1 MNTPLRTEVAAF
13 FKNQQAI
20 ELEEFTR
27 SALNPAHSVVVRAC
41 AGSGKTWLLT
51 SRIIRLLLEG
61 VEPKHILAITF
72 TKKAAQ
78 EMRDRVA
85 DLLREMADGTTE
97 QVVLLVT
104 ERGLPEATARERI
117 PMAQGLY
124 DHILGSGQDIPIYT
138 FDAWFYRLL
147 KAAPMGSGVSRDAT
161 LLLDNDELRQAT
173 WDAFYQQFNTAE
185 GLALRTHYLAL
196 IDELGEFICLNMLN
210 AALAQGNEIELWHQ
224 SLAQPVMAQ
233 MRAEIS
239 QESGFDVQLGEA
251 GILEAWH
258 RALISGDAGEALN
271 TILTAMFAGK
281 PEKAERAQSIQNA
294 LDSGAATK
302 LWAALAPFITQSH
315 TLSKQK
321 FQLDKEQL
329 KRLDGRIDKDIF
341 EDARARV
348 NETFALKAA
357 WEGDLKAY
365 RLHEHIW
372 PCVMALLSIDRAQK
386 RRTNQLEFGDVSR
399 QCFELLH
406 DESTAAFMQT
416 QLDARYK
423 HLLFDEFQDTNPIQW
438 HIIHDWL
445 AAYQGEADKPRVFL
459 VGDVKQSI
467 YRFRGADARLFD
479 QAQALLCT
487 QYDAQ
492 VLQTQ
497 FTRRNSQAV
506 IDWVNQMFTQP
517 DCALEDFSPHRTAQ
531 EGKVAGHIACLGL
544 PALESAES
552 VDEPTEIMAAE
563 QAPPRDWLTQPQ
575 YVLEQNI
582 RDDESA
588 QLVAAIEQ
596 LVGRYPV
603 WDEKLQA
610 HRPARYSDM
619 MILIYGRTHLVNYE
633 RLLRQAHIPFESSR
647 RGGLL
652 DTLEA
657 LDLMALVQ
665 WLLRADDDWALMQV
679 LRNPMLA
686 ATDEQLLQ
694 LRSWAQ
700 NYEAEGASLSPLSYW
715 QVWQRRLADG
725 SVETAALW
733 HERFALLS
741 QWQAMAGCLPV
752 HDVLDHIYAQGRI
765 FEAYARVVP
774 TWLNPQ
780 VQANL
785 QSFLQLAL
793 NVNAGRYPSLSDFL
807 YALKRSQ
814 ARAQDGHSESEPL
827 GMRDAVR
834 ILTVHAS
841 KGLEAPIVFLIDMKT
856 AKARADVNY
865 WLIDWYPDDAAPAH
879 VSWVS
884 TGERIGLWRAQRRAQ
899 AQALDEQEHFNKCYV
914 AMTRARQ
921 VLVISAAQE
930 LGDTAETPIESA
942 ESSHSGKTAAT
953 GLFEQL
959 RQALTQLTQLTQLTS
974 SNSAESI
981 VLPDEPHH
989 WGALAPQWLSY
1000 MSSAAMSE
1008 AVSVGSDAVGEP
1020 LGSPEQNAYSD
1031 IEASVAHSAAAQPA
1045 ASVSASDEHSMRLG
1059 TALHYALECMTAEYA
1074 GRLVD
1079 ATTLSVQ
1086 FAIDLSEAQRL
1097 CDGCERM
1104 LKHPEWQRWFDSSQ
1118 YDEAY
1123 NEMSLMTADGQIKRV
1138 DRWVRRG
1145 SEISILDYKSGWDA
1159 LSLLAYERQMRAYVS
1174 ILREIYPAC
1183 TVRAYLLR
1191 VDGVAHEVCG
1201 RSMRRMSDKKKDHR
1215 SLMQSC

>member
-1 MNTPLRTEVAAF
+1 MSESMRTEVPVF
-13 FKNQQAI
+13 FKNQQPIAN
-20 ELEEFTR
+20 EVFTH

-51 SRIIRLLLEG
+51 ARIIRLLLDG

-85 DLLREMADGTTE
+85 DLLREMADGSPE
-97 QVVLLVT
+97 QIVRLLT
-104 ERGLPEATARERI
+104 ERGLSETAARERI
-117 PMAQGLY
+117 GVAQGLY
-124 DHILGSGQDIPIYT
+124 DRILGSGQEIPIYT

-161 LLLDNDELRQAT
+161 LLLDNDELRQST
-173 WDAFYQQFNTAE
+173 WAALYQQFNTPE
-185 GLALRTHYLAL
+185 GQTLRAHYLAL
-196 IDELGEFICLNMLN
+196 IGEVGEFTCTDMLN
-210 AALAQGNEIELWHQ
+210 SALAQSNEIELWQ
-224 SLAQPVMAQ
+224 STLHEPIMAHL
-233 MRAEIS
+233 REEILL
-239 QESGFDVQLGEA
+239 ESGVDVYAGES
-251 GILEAWH
+251 GIVQAWH
-258 RALISGDAGEALN
+258 RMLISGEASEALQL
-271 TILTAMFAGK
+271 ILTAMFAGK
-281 PEKAERAQSIQNA
+281 SEKAERAHSIQDA
-294 LDSGAATK
+294 LDSGDAAK
-302 LWAALAPFITQSH
+302 LWMVFEPFITQKN
-315 TLSKQK
+315 TLTTKK

-329 KRLDGRIDKDIF
+329 KRLEGRIDKEQF
-341 EDARARV
+341 EDAREIV
-348 NETFALKAA
+348 SETFALKAA
-357 WEGDLKAY
+357 WEADLRGY
-365 RLHEHIW
+365 HLHEHIW
-372 PCVMALLSIDRAQK
+372 PCVTALLDIDRAQK
-386 RRTNQLEFGDVSR
+386 RRANQLEFGDVSR

-406 DESTAAFMQT
+406 DEATAAFMQT

-445 AAYQGEADKPRVFL
+445 AAYQGDGDKPKVFL

-479 QAQALLCT
+479 QAQTLLCA
-487 QYDAQ
+487 QYDAV

-517 DCALEDFSPHRTAQ
+517 DCALDDFSPHRTAQ
-531 EGKVAGHIACLGL
+531 KDKVAGHIACLGL
-544 PALESAES
+544 PQVETTEST
-552 VDEPTEIMAAE
+552 DEYDAAVE
-563 QAPPRDWLTQPQ
+563 ATPPRDWLTQPQ
-575 YVLEQNI
+575 YVVEQTI

-588 QLVAAIEQ
+588 QLVAAIAQ

-603 WDEKLQA
+603 WDEKLEA

-633 RLLRQAHIPFESSR
+633 RLLRQARIPFESSR

-665 WLLRADDDWALMQV
+665 WLIRADDDWALMQV
-679 LRNPMLA
+679 LRNPMFV

-694 LRSWAQ
+694 LRTWAKK
-700 NYEAEGASLSPLSYW
+700 YEAADESLSPLSYW
-715 QVWQRRLADG
+715 QVWQRRLADT
-725 SVETAALW
+725 SVELEAYW
-733 HERFALLS
+733 YERFELLS
-741 QWQAMAGCLPV
+741 QWQAMAGRLPV
-752 HDVLDHIYAQGRI
+752 HDVLDRIYAQGRI

-793 NVNAGRYPSLSDFL
+793 DVNAGRYPSLSDFL
-807 YALKRSQ
+807 YALRRSQ
-814 ARAQDGHSESEPL
+814 ARAQDGHSEGEPL

-865 WLIDWYPDDAAPAH
+865 WLIDWHPDDSAPAH

-884 TGERIGLWRAQRRAQ
+884 TGERIGQWRSHRRSE

-921 VLVISAAQE
+921 MLVISAAQE
-930 LGDTAETPIESA
+930 LGDETPDAAEHESTSA
-942 ESSHSGKTAAT
+942 KKKIAKSN

-959 RQALTQLTQLTQLTS
+959 LKAIHELEPMS
-974 SNSAESI
+974 SG
-981 VLPDEPHH
+981 VLPNEPKQ
-989 WGALAPQWLSY
+989 WVENQEQWLKY
-1000 MSSAAMSE
+1000 IPMSAADE
-1008 AVSVGSDAVGEP
+1008 KEVSSDETTP
-1020 LGSPEQNAYSD
+1020 LLNTYSD
-1031 IEASVAHSAAAQPA
+1031 IDVSDEVRHAWNNSAWLSIAADEQPEDNFEQRLGKALHQALDRFTSAADRGGRYELSAQ
-1045 ASVSASDEHSMRLG
+1045 E
-1059 TALHYALECMTAEYA
+1059 
-1074 GRLVD
+1074 
-1079 ATTLSVQ
+1079 LSEQ
-1086 FAIDLSEAQRL
+1086 FAIELSAAQRV
-1097 CDGCERM
+1097 CDWCERIVTQA
-1104 LKHPEWQRWFDSSQ
+1104 EWQQWFDPTQ
-1118 YDEAY
+1118 WDEAY
-1123 NEMSLMTADGQIKRV
+1123 NEMDLIMANGQLKRM
-1138 DRWVRRG
+1138 DRWVRSG
-1145 SEISILDYKSGWDA
+1145 SAITVLDYKSGWNER
-1159 LSLLAYERQMRAYVS
+1159 SLPDYERQMREYMS
-1174 ILREIYPAC
+1174 LMRSIYPKPY
-1183 TVRAYLLR
+1183 TVRGFLLR
-1191 VDGVAHEVCG
+1191 VDGVAHEV
-1201 RSMRRMSDKKKDHR
+1201 SFE
-1215 SLMQSC
+1215 